1 MNILNDFR
9 NLNNEA
15 TDKICNTFNL
25 AFSDYVVPFHLTNAV
40 LEEKMKLE
48 NLQRHFSI
56 GAFNGNELAGFILQG
71 PDDDT
76 NPLMLYNGG
85 TGVIPNF
92 RGQQL
97 VRKMYDTFIP
107 SYKEQG
113 IRSLKLE
120 VITSNTPAVKTYEK
134 TGFEKKRFFQCFKGD
149 INLSGPM
156 NPIIEIVQQPE
167 PNWALYSLFMDM
179 EPSWSNL
186 PGSII
191 REVTTVTWEAH
202 VNGEVAG
209 FISVNTPTKRIRN
222 MAVAPKYRRQGIGS
236 ALLQHVATTLQG
248 TFTIINIEEKVDG
261 MAAFLEKAGMTNYL
275 SQYEMIMSI

>member
-9 NLNNEA
+9 NLNDEP

-48 NLQRHFSI
+48 NLQRHYSI

-71 PDDDT
+71 PDD
-76 NPLMLYNGG
+76 NHHPKVLYNGG
-85 TGVIPNF
+85 TGVIPGF

-97 VRKMYDTFIP
+97 VRKMYDAFIP
-107 SYKEQG
+107 SYQEKG
-113 IRSLKLE
+113 IRTLKLE
-120 VITSNTPAVKTYEK
+120 VIVANTTAVKTYEK

-149 INLSGPM
+149 ITLNRPL
-156 NPIIEIVQQPE
+156 NAIEIVQQPE

-186 PGSII
+186 PGSIQ

-202 VNGEVAG
+202 INGEVAG

-222 MAVAPKYRRQGIGS
+222 LAVARKYRRQGVAS
-236 ALLQHVATTLQG
+236 ALLQHVATTLEG
-248 TFTIINIEEKVDG
+248 TFTIINIEENVEG

-275 SQYEMIMSI
+275 NQYEMTLSI

>member
-9 NLNNEA
+9 NLNNEP

-48 NLQRHFSI
+48 NLQRHYSI

-71 PDDDT
+71 PDDNDH
-76 NPLMLYNGG
+76 PKVLYNGG
-85 TGVIPNF
+85 TGVIPGF

-97 VRKMYDTFIP
+97 VRKMYDAFIP
-107 SYKEQG
+107 GYQEKG
-113 IRSLKLE
+113 IRTLKLE
-120 VITSNTPAVKTYEK
+120 VIVANTTAVKTYEK
-134 TGFEKKRFFQCFKGD
+134 TGFEKQRFFQCFKGD
-149 INLSGPM
+149 ITLNRPL
-156 NPIIEIVQQPE
+156 NTIEIVQQPE

-186 PGSII
+186 PGSIQ
-191 REVTTVTWEAH
+191 REVTTVTWEARM
-202 VNGEVAG
+202 NGEVAG

-222 MAVAPKYRRQGIGS
+222 LAVAPKFRRQGIAS
-236 ALLQHVATTLQG
+236 ALLQHVATNLQG
-248 TFTIINIEEKVDG
+248 TFTIINIEENVAG
-261 MAAFLEKAGMTNYL
+261 MAAFLEKAGLTNYL
-275 SQYEMIMSI
+275 NQYEMTLSI